1 MLIPVTSLALGLQL
15 TIAVAEAPPV
25 FDLGPTCRA
34 TSGTDGMA
42 LGNADRCRQQENT
55 ARDTLRQQWGKYPAA
70 DRSQCAATAG
80 RGVPSYVVLLTC
92 LEMARDARLLQKE

>member
-15 TIAVAEAPPV
+15 AIAVAEGVPA
-25 FDLGPTCRA
+25 FDIGPTCRA

-42 LGNADRCRQQENT
+42 LGSADRCRQQENT
-55 ARDTLRQQWGKYPAA
+55 ARDTLWLQWGKFPAS

-92 LEMARDARLLQKE
+92 LEMARDARLLPKE